1 MVGMAHG
8 IGLAD
13 LPESLKAMGR
23 RIISASRYL
32 IVIAVVCIFAT
43 ATALLCYGA
52 VETFAQIASLFGGE
66 DAKGAKGLILA
77 AIELVDL
84 FLLATVLYVIA
95 IGLYELFIDDN
106 LPLPTWLEIHNL
118 DDLKDKL
125 IGVVVVVMGV
135 LFLGQLISWDGQ
147 RDLLSLGAGIA
158 LVIAALTYFVSHK
171 KTKQPTDKR
180 PGEPYDER

>member
-1 MVGMAHG
+1 
-8 IGLAD
+8 
-13 LPESLKAMGR
+13 MGR
-23 RIISASRYL
+23 RILSASRYL
-32 IVIAVVCIFAT
+32 IVIAVACIFIT

-52 VETFAQIASLFGGE
+52 AETYAQIANLFGGGS
-66 DAKGAKGLILA
+66 AKGAKGLILA

-95 IGLYELFIDDN
+95 VGLYELFIDDS
-106 LPLPTWLEIHNL
+106 LPLPAWLEIHNL

-147 RDLLSLGAGIA
+147 RDLLSPGAGIA
-158 LVIAALTYFVSHK
+158 LVIAALTYFVSQK
-171 KTKQPTDKR
+171 KPKPPADK
-180 PGEPYDER
+180 PVEEPYDKP

>member
-1 MVGMAHG
+1 
-8 IGLAD
+8 
-13 LPESLKAMGR
+13 MGR
-23 RIISASRYL
+23 RIISASRFL
-32 IVIAVVCIFAT
+32 IAIAVVCIFAT
-43 ATALLCYGA
+43 ACALIGYGA
-52 VETFAQIASLFGGE
+52 LETYAQIAKLFSAA
-66 DAKGAKGLILA
+66 DPKGAKGLILA

-95 IGLYELFIDDN
+95 VGLYELFIDDT
-106 LPLPTWLEIHNL
+106 LPLPAWLEIHTL

-158 LVIAALTYFVSHK
+158 LVIAALAYFTSQK
-171 KTKQPTDKR
+171 KPKQPADKR
-180 PGEPYDER
+180 SGEPYDER

>member
-1 MVGMAHG
+1 MA
-8 IGLAD
+8 
-13 LPESLKAMGR
+13 R

-32 IVIAVVCIFAT
+32 IAIASACIFAM

-52 VETFAQIASLFGGE
+52 AETYAQIAQLFSAGSP
-66 DAKGAKGLILA
+66 KGAKGLILA

-95 IGLYELFIDDN
+95 IGLYELFVDDA
-106 LPLPTWLEIHNL
+106 LPLPAWLEIHTL

-135 LFLGQLISWDGQ
+135 LFLGQLIAWDGQ
-147 RDLLSLGAGIA
+147 RDLLGLGGGIA
-158 LVIAALTYFVSHK
+158 LMIAALTYFVGQK
-171 KTKQPTDKR
+171 KPKKAADKR
-180 PGEPYDER
+180 AGEPPE

>member
-1 MVGMAHG
+1 V
-8 IGLAD
+8 
-13 LPESLKAMGR
+13 ER

-43 ATALLCYGA
+43 ATTLLCYGA
-52 VETFAQIASLFGGE
+52 LETYTQIAKLFSGE
-66 DAKGAKGLILA
+66 TAKGAKGLILA

-95 IGLYELFIDDN
+95 VGLYELFIDDN
-106 LPLPTWLEIHNL
+106 LPLPAWLEIHNL

-135 LFLGQLISWDGQ
+135 LFLGELIAWDGQ
-147 RDLLSLGAGIA
+147 SNLLGLGGGIA
-158 LVIAALTYFVSHK
+158 LVIAALTYFVSQK
-171 KTKQPTDKR
+171 KPKKSTNNQPTDLH
-180 PGEPYDER
+180 DEH